1 MQAAQTEIINR
12 ASLEQM
18 LRVEEEKRKV
28 VVRDRRTSGPRVVTK
43 STREGD
49 SVRTYVTFTDG
60 PLPPAIDDVAP
71 DYPPQVKCAVTGQPA
86 RYFDPASPHP
96 DPTPALLCL
105 YHHQQVLLLHLIPIR
120 LVDFYSRK
128 LMKYIGS

>member
-18 LRVEEEKRKV
+18 LRVGEGRRKV

-86 RYFDPASPHP
+86 RYFGPASRSPYATLEAFRTLRGERRVRP
-96 DPTPALLCL
+96 SA
-105 YHHQQVLLLHLIPIR
+105 
-120 LVDFYSRK
+120 S
-128 LMKYIGS
+128 